1 MAIIRRENPN
11 ATLARSR
18 GWDPFEAMEDLLR
31 WDPFREMARSSP
43 LGDTVAFMPRFE
55 VKETKQA
62 YVFKAD
68 LPGVKESELDIS
80 LTGNRLTIAGSRTEE
95 ETEEGAAYYAR
106 ERTYGSFS
114 RAFTLPEGIDGNQV
128 QADLKGGVLTVVVP
142 KTPEVQP
149 RRITLKGAEKS
160 DQASA

>member
-1 MAIIRRENPN
+1 M
-11 ATLARSR
+11 LAR
-18 GWDPFEAMEDLLR
+18 
-31 WDPFREMARSSP
+31 
-43 LGDTVAFMPRFE
+43 PR
-55 VKETKQA
+55 
-62 YVFKAD
+62 
-68 LPGVKESELDIS
+68 DIS

-128 QADLKGGVLTVVVP
+128 QADLKGGVLTVAVP

-160 DQASA
+160 EKASA